1 MKNDFYYPSKD
12 GITTIHAIEWIP
24 EEKPRAVLQLCHGM
38 CEYINRYDE
47 FAQFMCDHGFA
58 VVGNDHLGHGESVQ
72 SDDLHGYFADKDG
85 NLTVL
90 RDVHTLRKMTE
101 EKYPGVPYFILGH
114 SMGSFLIRQYIARRG
129 KGLSGAIIMGTG
141 SQPTGTLRAGMNVCR
156 MIAAVKGWHH
166 RSETVHKMSMG
177 AYNKRFA
184 PARTKCD
191 WLTKDTAFVD
201 AFIQDPWCTFRF
213 TLNAYYNMF
222 SSIEDCQAKEVID
235 RIPKEL
241 PMLLVAGQED
251 PVGDFG
257 KGVETAYR
265 RYRDAFPERDL
276 TMKLYENDRHEILNE
291 TDRQQIFE
299 YLLHWTEM
307 HM

>member
-1 MKNDFYYPSKD
+1 MKENLYYPSKD
-12 GITTIHAIEWIP
+12 GITTIHAIEWTP
-24 EEKPRAVLQLCHGM
+24 DESPRAVLQICHGM
-38 CEYINRYDE
+38 CEYIDRYHE
-47 FAQFMCDHGFA
+47 FADFMRSHGFV
-58 VVGNDHLGHGESVQ
+58 VVGNDHLGHGESVR
-72 SDDLHGYFADKDG
+72 SDDLHGFFAEKDG

-90 RDVHTLRKMTE
+90 HDIHTLRKMTE
-101 EKYPGVPYFILGH
+101 KKYPGIPYFILGH
-114 SMGSFLIRQYIARRG
+114 SMGSFLTRQYIARCG
-129 KGLSGAIIMGTG
+129 KGLAGAVIMGTG
-141 SQPTGTLRAGMNVCR
+141 SQPTGTLLAGMNVCR

-177 AYNKRFA
+177 AYNKRFE

-201 AFIQDPWCTFRF
+201 AFVQDPWCMFRF

-222 SSIEDCQAKEVID
+222 ASIEDCQAAKVVAM
-235 RIPKEL
+235 IPPEL
-241 PMLLVAGQED
+241 PMLLISGEED

-257 KGVETAYR
+257 KGVRTAYQH
-265 RYRDAFPERDL
+265 YRDACAERDL

-291 TDRQQIFE
+291 TDREQIFME
-299 YLLHWTEM
+299 LLHWIEL